1 LHFSFLAIAEG
12 SVHEL
17 STYSRIEFSPT
28 LIALCNPQ
36 VLFWCSNTVPTYVHT
51 TDVWHF
57 FAQYLF
63 ILARTRFGSFKL
75 SSPEFQQ
82 LKNK

>member
-1 LHFSFLAIAEG
+1 LHFSFLAITEW
-12 SVHEL
+12 SVDEL

-28 LIALCNPQ
+28 LIALCSPQ
-36 VLFWCSNTVPTYVHT
+36 VLFLVFNTVPTYVHT

-63 ILARTRFGSFKL
+63 ILENKVWQFQT
-75 SSPEFQQ
+75 EFSRISTIQG
-82 LKNK
+82 